1 MSTQAT
7 QATENSIAK
16 RGDFR
21 CETCDYTCCN
31 NQKLKQHLGTNK
43 HKKLFSNMNGN
54 KGNGIIQC
62 EVCTKTY
69 KDRTGLWR
77 HRKTCKPR
85 ENIIMEIR
93 DEKSTSDTV
102 VHDNQSLIHILV
114 SENKEL
120 RNLLI
125 EQAKEYMSFINQHT
139 TDILNKVV
147 DNAKPVTI
155 TNNNNNTNSNNQAFN
170 INVFLNDTCKDA
182 INFTDFINSLTVS
195 REELMNTGNVGF
207 VDGVSK
213 ILIDTLKQLGV
224 HERPI
229 HCTDLKRETMYIKDD
244 NKWNKEDTDQ
254 KVREAIAMITI
265 QSMKTLHGW
274 KDTNPDY
281 KDSKSDFSKMCIPM
295 QMYSVAGPNR
305 DTYYPKIITA
315 IAKEM
320 MVDKYG
326 KNRLT

>member
-1 MSTQAT
+1 MANNNAKNQD
-7 QATENSIAK
+7 NSANNTNNFIEKGK
-16 RGDFR
+16 R
-21 CETCDYTCCN
+21 TYTCQNCDN
-31 NQKLKQHLGTNK
+31 EYVHQSSLCK
-43 HKKLFSNMNGN
+43 HK
-54 KGNGIIQC
+54 
-62 EVCTKTY
+62 
-69 KDRTGLWR
+69 
-77 HRKTCKPR
+77 KTCKPR

-155 TNNNNNTNSNNQAFN
+155 TNNNNNTNTNSNNPAFN
-170 INVFLNDTCKDA
+170 INFFLNDTCKNA
-182 INFTDFINSLTVS
+182 INFTDFINSLAVS

-229 HCTDLKRETMYIKDD
+229 HCTDLKREIMYIKDD
-244 NKWNKEDTDQ
+244 NKWNKEETDQ

-265 QSMKTLHGW
+265 QSMKTLHEW
-274 KDTNPDY
+274 KETNPDY
-281 KDSKSDFSKMCIPM
+281 KDKKSEFAKLCIPM

-320 MVDKYG
+320 IVDKSG